1 MSGGSLNL
9 NSTFG
14 AFLIAA
20 IVSAWLFGITCAQTW
35 YYYGHYSDSIFLKAL
50 VGIVWTLEAVHAA
63 FACHAAYFYVVTQY
77 GIIAGLAEA
86 TWSAS
91 VSFSLRPRESYRS
104 LLVEL
109 TVCVTGIITLM
120 VHLFYARQLYFVSN
134 RNVFLVSALLFLAV
148 CRVATSAAVAG
159 FSMRLK
165 RYALFETPVMTNLM
179 KTAMSLY
186 LATDVLVAASLCYY
200 LHTSRTGLKRTDTI
214 INKLIFYAINN
225 GLLTGQSHSIL
236 LCLLTNDV
244 HFSVTDLLVIVFNQV
259 YPSNLVYL
267 SLYQVV
273 ANLYSNSFLATLNSR
288 RPTKMTHIDN
298 KLAAE
303 DNIVRLDNFEVNMSP
318 LQDSSRSSAAVSMQ
332 HIDIHITR
340 TTETIRDGDD
350 SSPEY
355 EPKSTQL

>member
-1 MSGGSLNL
+1 MSEGSL

-35 YYYGHYSDSIFLKAL
+35 YYYGHYSDSVFLKAL

-63 FACHAAYFYVVTQY
+63 FACHASYFYVVTQY
-77 GIIAGLAEA
+77 GNIAGLAEA

-91 VSFSLRPRESYRS
+91 
-104 LLVEL
+104 L

-134 RNVFLVSALLFLAV
+134 RNVFLVFALLFLAV

-159 FSMRLK
+159 FSMKLK
-165 RYALFETPVMTNLM
+165 SYALFETPVMTNLM

-186 LATDVLVAASLCYY
+186 LATDVLVAACLCYY

-214 INKLIFYAINN
+214 INKLIIYAINN
-225 GLLTGQSHSIL
+225 GLLTGQRHSII

-259 YPSNLVYL
+259 YPSNLIYL

-298 KLAAE
+298 KFSAE
-303 DNIVRLDNFEVNMSP
+303 DNIVRLDNFDVNMSP
-318 LQDSSRSSAAVSMQ
+318 LRDSSRSSGAVNMQ

-350 SSPEY
+350 SSSPEF